1 MHLRPEQGQM
11 AKHIFENLIKSF
23 LKHHRRS
30 VFGSLFGLLDS
41 ISAKPKMKPPY
52 ESRTES
58 QPSEEYLFYDDYA
71 Y

>member
-1 MHLRPEQGQM
+1 M
-11 AKHIFENLIKSF
+11 AKHIFENLIKSV
-23 LKHHRRS
+23 LKQYRRS
-30 VFGSLFGLLDS
+30 VFGPLFGLLDS

-52 ESRTES
+52 GLPRKS